1 MRPTRDTGASGLL
14 PGVCLSLI
22 LLGAVAGCRQPPT
35 ADLEIRE
42 PKASLQHETGAVYLT
57 VVNRGGT
64 SDRLLRVETGAA
76 RAAETHE
83 SVEENGVVR
92 MVARPEGFE
101 VPAGGKLEL
110 APGGKHVMLI
120 EPREL
125 QPAAGTIPLTL
136 YFELAGAI
144 EVQAAVTALEGM
156 DHSGH
161 AMDHSTMDHSSMD
174 HSEHTAGQGEGAPPQ

>member
-1 MRPTRDTGASGLL
+1 VPPTRDTGVSGLL
-14 PGVCLSLI
+14 PGVCLSLL
-22 LLGAVAGCRQPPT
+22 LLGAAAGCGKPET
-35 ADLEIRE
+35 AAARLEIHE
-42 PKASLQHETGAVYLT
+42 PRASLLQETGAVYLT
-57 VVNRGGT
+57 VVNRGAE
-64 SDRLLRVETGAA
+64 SDRLLRVETTAA

-110 APGGKHVMLI
+110 APAGKHVMLI

-136 YFELAGAI
+136 YFERAGAI
-144 EVQAAVTALEGM
+144 EVQAAVSAMDGM
-156 DHSGH
+156 DHG
-161 AMDHSTMDHSSMD
+161 SMD
-174 HSEHTAGQGEGAPPQ
+174 HGGHATGTGEGAPPQ